1 MFKRFLSSQSEAI
14 GASTKVMEQKLVSL
28 IKDGRRPPRQSHL
41 DAVLNTVKS
50 EADFAIGARSV
61 RRAASAKVIRSGTS
75 ASINVNQQRTSALLT
90 RAGTRS
96 GQAKRVLEIF
106 NARNEWSKMTMTS
119 GAASY
124 LFDHAATLSTIVPQ
138 ATGSTPPPPPP
149 TSTTTKP
156 GDAKSKDAKS
166 GAPPPPLPPSI
177 PILPV
182 SPAAAFAEE
191 VHALARA
198 HGVKPS
204 RTYTYSGVSAGLAI
218 GGKTGLRLA
227 VRIAMEGSKA
237 PFHDGASLRLL
248 GALWTGG
255 VVEKATNNGL
265 KSDGQVSSRL
275 SLLRVSEL
283 EFLDRLVTSLAA
295 ENETRSSSAASV
307 SGGAKDGGEQTTTA
321 TSVEKTRPGTI
332 IARLIKDELTQNLDK
347 AKFLVKAKTLT
358 TAATVDSSS
367 STSSST
373 NETKVEVSSG

>member
-1 MFKRFLSSQSEAI
+1 LFKRFFSSAVLAEKS
-14 GASTKVMEQKLVSL
+14 LVTL
-28 IKDGRRPPRQSHL
+28 IKDGRRPPRQSRL
-41 DAVLNTVKS
+41 DAVLSAVKS

-61 RRAASAKVIRSGTS
+61 RRAAAAKVIRSS
-75 ASINVNQQRTSALLT
+75 SSNSSPSIDVNHQRTSSLLS
-90 RAGTRS
+90 RAGTRA

-124 LFDHAATLSTIVPQ
+124 LFDHAATLSTTVPP
-138 ATGSTPPPPPP
+138 ASASSTPPSSAKQ
-149 TSTTTKP
+149 T
-156 GDAKSKDAKS
+156 DAKSKDATKTTTS
-166 GAPPPPLPPSI
+166 SSSPVI
-177 PILPV
+177 PILPL

-204 RTYTYSGVSAGLAI
+204 RSYTYSGVSAGLVI

-255 VVEKATNNGL
+255 IVEKASDVPKG
-265 KSDGQVSSRL
+265 DGQVSSRL
-275 SLLRVSEL
+275 SLLRLAEL

-295 ENETRSSSAASV
+295 EDGVKSAATDNTGKKEEGGV
-307 SGGAKDGGEQTTTA
+307 SST
-321 TSVEKTRPGTI
+321 VEKVRPGTV
-332 IARLIKDELTQNLDK
+332 IARLMKDEIKQCLEKAVFK
-347 AKFLVKAKTLT
+347 AKSKSMGT
-358 TAATVDSSS
+358 SESS
-367 STSSST
+367 STST
-373 NETKVEVSSG
+373 NATKEEKV